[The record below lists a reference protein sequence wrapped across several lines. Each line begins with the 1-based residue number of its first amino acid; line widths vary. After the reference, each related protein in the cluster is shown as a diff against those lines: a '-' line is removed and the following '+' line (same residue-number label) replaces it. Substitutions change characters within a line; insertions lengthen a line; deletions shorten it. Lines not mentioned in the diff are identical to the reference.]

1 MAEEV
6 HNPSLVIPRT
16 MMLSIVL
23 NGTLGFA
30 MVMALLFCLGDI
42 DAALNTNTGYPFM
55 EVFLQATNSVS
66 GSAAMAALIT
76 VAGFFATIAALTS
89 TSRMSWSFARDRG
102 LPFWR
107 TLRKVSYTNHW
118 FLIMRLSAI

>member
-1 MAEEV
+1 
-6 HNPSLVIPRT
+6 